1 MTGSGGADWRWS
13 DEDLLGPVQLSRAN
27 VVFAIVLMVV
37 AAVVILLLRFGD
49 AGAMFHAH
57 PAPRSLPAP
66 TADRI
71 VYVLYPDFPEPLADE
86 IRNAVAADYG
96 IAGSILVVQDGL
108 DPAAYDAGRSQYGAE
123 RAIQAMEVTAG
134 SLWTERIVVV
144 GLTSSDLY
152 IESIDWN
159 WAFALRRNGAALVS
173 MARMHRAL
181 ELDGGAALMRKM
193 VVRQIGFL
201 AFHLPATADPGDLMY
216 RDVLSVHD
224 LVAMSDHL

>member
-108 DPAAYDAGRSQYGAE
+108 DPAAYDAGRGQYGAE

-152 IESIDWN
+152 IESLTGTGRSPYDGT
-159 WAFALRRNGAALVS
+159 ARRSCRWPACTAPSSWTAERRSCGRWS
-173 MARMHRAL
+173 SARSASLPSTCRRRPTRA
-181 ELDGGAALMRKM
+181 
-193 VVRQIGFL
+193 
-201 AFHLPATADPGDLMY
+201 T
-216 RDVLSVHD
+216 
-224 LVAMSDHL
+224 